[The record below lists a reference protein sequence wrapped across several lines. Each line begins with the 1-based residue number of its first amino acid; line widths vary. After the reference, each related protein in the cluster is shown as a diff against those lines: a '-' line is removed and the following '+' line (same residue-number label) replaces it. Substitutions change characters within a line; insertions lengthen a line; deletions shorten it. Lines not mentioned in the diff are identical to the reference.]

1 MSGTE
6 HVLAGGGEMG
16 AHMRAF
22 DWGRTSLGP
31 VDGWPPALRTSVS
44 TMLASPFPAALFWG
58 EAYVL
63 LYNDAF
69 RPVFGAK
76 HPTALGAPGEQV
88 LAESWN
94 VLGPMLDQ
102 VRTSRRATYTQE
114 QILFLDRRGFTEECF
129 VCWSYIPTQDE
140 AGRFAGIFILA
151 NETTRQT
158 LAERRMR
165 AVRELSIRTAL
176 EKSAEGVFQA
186 VQGLLAEPRA
196 DLPFSL
202 LYQVEPPGSPRARL
216 VSCTGLA
223 PGSPA
228 APVRLNLADG
238 PAWPVQEVVRSGQPV
253 LLEDLDARFGALEV
267 GPWPEPVARALAI
280 PLRCE
285 RGGET
290 TAVLVAGLS
299 PRLALDED
307 YREFLHLLARQV
319 AAEVTRVRAYEEE
332 RRRAEQLQTLDE
344 AKTAFFSNISH
355 ELRTPLTLMLGPL
368 EDAMADAEE
377 ALPARHRDRLALVQ
391 RSGGRLLKL
400 VNTLLDFSRLEAG
413 RAKAVYQATDLP
425 HFTAELVSH
434 FESAI
439 RRAGLKLSMELPAL
453 PAPVW
458 VDREAWEKVVFNL
471 LSNALKYTFEGGI
484 HVALR
489 AEGPEA
495 VLTVRDSGTGIPREV
510 LPHLFERFLRVE
522 GARARSHE
530 GSGIGLSLVQELV
543 TLHGGH
549 ITVDSELGEGST
561 FTVRVPFGQEHLP
574 REHVRTEGAG
584 PATPELA
591 APYLEEALGWLKEPA
606 RAPAASEA
614 ASEAS
619 PEAARVLVVDDN
631 ADMRAY
637 ITGLLQPTFEV
648 EAVADGTE
656 ALESLRART
665 PELILSDVMLPRLGG
680 FGLLREV
687 RAKAEWKAVPFIML
701 SARAGEE
708 SSVEGLEAGADDY
721 LVKPFSARELLAR
734 VRSNLE
740 MARLRREA
748 AVREASALSLQEA
761 VHARDDFLSVA
772 SHELKTP
779 LAALRLQTE
788 ALERTL
794 PAEVRAQVGER
805 FFSVRR
811 QTQRLAG
818 LIETMLD
825 ISLVATGRLQ
835 LKPEP
840 LDLAALVA
848 DGVSQQREEMAR
860 QGCSLSLESEA
871 SLPGRLDA
879 MRMGQLVQ
887 NLLSNAIKYGA
898 GKPIEVRLKQVGPR
912 ARLEVVDHGIG
923 VAAEN
928 RARIFNRFERAVPVR
943 HYGGLGLGL
952 WVSRQVVEAHG
963 GAITVTDTPGG
974 GATFTVEL
982 PLDAPALKPPARGA

>member
-1 MSGTE
+1 MSGTA

-16 AHMRAF
+16 AFMRTF
-22 DWGRTSLGP
+22 DWSQTPLGP
-31 VDGWPPALRTSVS
+31 VAGWPPALRTSVS
-44 TMLASPFPAALFWG
+44 TMLASPYPAALFWG

-69 RPVFGAK
+69 RPVFGTK
-76 HPTALGAPGEQV
+76 HPAALGAAAEQV
-88 LAESWN
+88 LSESWN

-102 VRTSRRATYTQE
+102 VRTSRQASYTQE
-114 QILFLDRRGFTEECF
+114 QILFLERRGFPEECF
-129 VCWSYIPTQDE
+129 VTWSYIPTQDE
-140 AGRFAGIFILA
+140 AGHFAGIFILA

-165 AVRELSIRTAL
+165 AIRELSIRTAL
-176 EKSAEGVFQA
+176 EKSVEGVFQA
-186 VQGLLAEPRA
+186 VQSLLAQPRA

-202 LYQVEPPGSPRARL
+202 LYQVESHGAPRARL
-216 VSCTGLA
+216 VSCTGLE
-223 PGSPA
+223 PGSAPA
-228 APVRLNLADG
+228 PARLNLADV
-238 PAWPVQEVVRSGQPV
+238 PVWPVQEVVRSGQPV
-253 LLEDLDARFGALEV
+253 LLEDLGERFGALDV
-267 GPWPEPVARALAI
+267 GPWPEPVSRALAI
-280 PLRCE
+280 PLSWE
-285 RGGET
+285 RSGET

-307 YREFLHLLARQV
+307 YREFLQLLARQV
-319 AAEVTRVRAYEEE
+319 AAEVARVRAYEEE
-332 RRRAEQLQTLDE
+332 KRRAEQLQTLDE

-368 EDAMADAEE
+368 EDALADGEE
-377 ALPARHRDRLALVQ
+377 ALPPRHRDRLSLVH

-439 RRAGLKLSMELPAL
+439 RRAGLKLSLALPAL
-453 PAPVW
+453 PGPVW

-484 HVALR
+484 TVSLR
-489 AEGPEA
+489 AEGADA
-495 VLTVRDSGTGIPREV
+495 VLAVRDTGTGIAEEA
-510 LPHLFERFLRVE
+510 LPHVFERFHRVE

-530 GSGIGLSLVQELV
+530 GSGIGLALVQELV
-543 TLHGGH
+543 KLHGGH
-549 ITVDSELGEGST
+549 IAVHSVLGQGST
-561 FTVRVPFGQEHLP
+561 FTVRVPLGKEHLP
-574 REHVRTEGAG
+574 REHVRSGGPGNAPAGQGAS
-584 PATPELA
+584 
-591 APYLEEALGWLKEPA
+591 YLEEALGWLKEPGP
-606 RAPAASEA
+606 APAPLPREA
-614 ASEAS
+614 
-619 PEAARVLVVDDN
+619 PLAARVLVVDDN

-637 ITGLLQPTFEV
+637 ITGLLQPSFEV
-648 EAVADGTE
+648 VAVADGME

-680 FGLLREV
+680 FGLLHEV
-687 RAKAEWKAVPFIML
+687 RAKPEWKAVPFIML

-748 AVREASALSLQEA
+748 AVREANALSLQEA

-805 FFSVRR
+805 FFAVRR

-848 DGVSQQREEMAR
+848 DGVAQQREEMAR
-860 QGCSLSLESEA
+860 QGCSLTLESEA

-898 GKPIEVRLKQVGPR
+898 GKPLEVRLWHVGPF

-923 VAAEN
+923 VAPEN

-974 GATFTVEL
+974 GATFMVEL
-982 PLDAPALKPPARGA
+982 PLDAPALKPPGKR

>member
-1 MSGTE
+1 MSGTA

-16 AHMRAF
+16 ALMRAL
-22 DWGRTSLGP
+22 DWGQTPLGP
-31 VDGWPPALRTSVS
+31 VAGWPPALRTSVS
-44 TMLASPFPAALFWG
+44 TLLASPYPACLFWG

-76 HPTALGAPGEQV
+76 HPAALGASAAQV
-88 LAESWN
+88 LAEAWN
-94 VLGPMLDQ
+94 VLGPMLEQ
-102 VRTSRRATYTQE
+102 VRTSRVASYSQE
-114 QILFLDRRGFTEECF
+114 QILFLERRGFPEECF
-129 VCWSYIPTQDE
+129 VSWSYIPTQDE
-140 AGRFAGIFILA
+140 AGRFAGIFTLA
-151 NETTRQT
+151 AETTRQT

-165 AVRELSIRTAL
+165 AIRELSIRTAV
-176 EKSAEGVFQA
+176 ERSVEGVFRA
-186 VQGLLAEPRA
+186 VESLLAQPRA

-202 LYQVEPPGSPRARL
+202 LYRLEQASPPRARL
-216 VSCTGLA
+216 VSRTGLA
-223 PGSPA
+223 AGSAPA
-228 APVRLNLADG
+228 PEELHLADS
-238 PAWPVQEVVRSGQPV
+238 PAWPVQEVVRSGQAM
-253 LLEDLDARFGALEV
+253 LLEDLGARFGALDV
-267 GPWPEPVARALAI
+267 GPWPEPISRALAM
-280 PLRCE
+280 PLSWE
-285 RGGET
+285 ASGEA

-307 YREFLHLLARQV
+307 YREFLQLLARQV
-319 AAEVTRVRAYEEE
+319 AAEVARVSAYEAEK
-332 RRRAEQLQTLDE
+332 RRAEQLETLDQ
-344 AKTAFFSNISH
+344 AKTVFFSNISH

-368 EDAMADAEE
+368 EDALADGEQ
-377 ALPARHRDRLALVQ
+377 ALPPRHRERLALVH

-413 RAKAVYQATDLP
+413 RAKALFQATDLP

-439 RRAGLKLSMELPAL
+439 QRAGLTLSVELAPL
-453 PAPVW
+453 PGPVW

-471 LSNALKYTFEGGI
+471 LSNALKYTFAGGI
-484 HVALR
+484 RVRLH
-489 AEGPEA
+489 AEGAEA
-495 VLTVRDSGTGIPREV
+495 LLAVRDSGTGIPAEA
-510 LPHLFERFLRVE
+510 LPHVFERFHRVE

-543 TLHGGH
+543 KLHGGRISVH
-549 ITVDSELGEGST
+549 SVLGEGST
-561 FTVRVPFGQEHLP
+561 FTVHVPLGKEHLP
-574 REHVRTEGAG
+574 REHVLAG
-584 PATPELA
+584 RSGEAVPAHA
-591 APYLEEALGWLKEPA
+591 APYLEEALGWLREPA
-606 RAPAASEA
+606 PPPAPREVLPS
-614 ASEAS
+614 
-619 PEAARVLVVDDN
+619 ARVLVVDDN

-637 ITGLLQPTFEV
+637 ITGLLQPFFQV

-656 ALESLRART
+656 ALEALRRRT

-687 RAKAEWKAVPFIML
+687 RARPEWKAVPFIML

-740 MARLRREA
+740 MVRLRREA

-794 PAEVRAQVGER
+794 PAEIRAQVGER
-805 FFSVRR
+805 FTAVRR

-825 ISLVATGRLQ
+825 ISRVATGRLQ

-840 LDLAALVA
+840 LDLAVLVA
-848 DGVSQQREEMAR
+848 DGVAQLREEMAR
-860 QGCSLSLESEA
+860 QGCPLMLELEA

-887 NLLSNAIKYGA
+887 NLLVNAIKYGA
-898 GKPIEVRLKQVGPR
+898 GKPVEVRLRQRG
-912 ARLEVVDHGIG
+912 AAACLEVVDHGIG
-923 VAAEN
+923 VAPEN

-963 GAITVTDTPGG
+963 GSIAVTDTPGG

-982 PLDAPALKPPARGA
+982 PLDAPALQGPGKG

>member
-1 MSGTE
+1 MSGTA

-16 AHMRAF
+16 ALMRAF
-22 DWGRTSLGP
+22 DWSQTPLGP
-31 VDGWPPALRTSVS
+31 VAGWPPALRTSVS
-44 TMLASPFPAALFWG
+44 TMLASPYPAALFWG

-69 RPVFGAK
+69 RPVFGTK
-76 HPTALGAPGEQV
+76 HPAALGVPVEQA
-88 LAESWN
+88 LSESWG
-94 VLGPMLDQ
+94 VLGPMLEQ
-102 VRTSRRATYTQE
+102 VRTSRQASYTQE
-114 QILFLDRRGFTEECF
+114 QILFLERRGFPEECF
-129 VCWSYIPTQDE
+129 VSWSYIPTQDE
-140 AGRFAGIFILA
+140 AGHFAGIFILA
-151 NETTRQT
+151 SETTRQT

-165 AVRELSIRTAL
+165 AIRELSIRTAL
-176 EKSAEGVFQA
+176 EKSVEGVFQA
-186 VQGLLAEPRA
+186 VQSLLAQPRA

-202 LYQVEPPGSPRARL
+202 LYAVESRGGPHARL
-216 VSCTGLA
+216 VSCTGLEQGSA
-223 PGSPA
+223 PAPA
-228 APVRLNLADG
+228 RLNLADG
-238 PAWPVQEVVRSGQPV
+238 PVWPVQEVVRSGQPV
-253 LLEDLDARFGALEV
+253 LLEDLGTRFGALEV
-267 GPWPEPVARALAI
+267 GPWPEPVARALAM
-280 PLRCE
+280 PLSWE
-285 RGGET
+285 SSGET

-307 YREFLHLLARQV
+307 YREFLQLLARQV
-319 AAEVTRVRAYEEE
+319 AAEVARVRAYEEAKQ
-332 RRRAEQLQTLDE
+332 RAEQLQTLDE

-368 EDAMADAEE
+368 EDALADGQE
-377 ALPARHRDRLALVQ
+377 ALPPRHRERISLVH

-439 RRAGLKLSMELPAL
+439 RRAGLKLSVELPAL
-453 PAPVW
+453 PGPVW

-484 HVALR
+484 CVTLR

-495 VLTVRDSGTGIPREV
+495 VLSVRDSGTGIPQEV

-549 ITVDSELGEGST
+549 IAVDSVLGQGST
-561 FTVRVPFGQEHLP
+561 FTVRVPFGKEHLP
-574 REHVRTEGAG
+574 REHLRTEGSG
-584 PATPELA
+584 PASPELA
-591 APYLEEALGWLKEPA
+591 VPYLEEALGWLKEPA
-606 RAPAASEA
+606 PLPAPLPAAPPEA
-614 ASEAS
+614 A
-619 PEAARVLVVDDN
+619 PAARVLVVDDN

-637 ITGLLQPTFEV
+637 ITGLLQPAFEV
-648 EAVADGTE
+648 EAVADGME
-656 ALESLRART
+656 ALEALRARP

-687 RAKAEWKAVPFIML
+687 RARAEWKAVPFIML

-740 MARLRREA
+740 MAHLRREA

-805 FFSVRR
+805 FFAVRR

-848 DGVSQQREEMAR
+848 DGVAQQREEMAR
-860 QGCSLSLESEA
+860 QGCSLTLESAA

-898 GKPIEVRLKQVGPR
+898 GKPVEVRLKQVGPC
-912 ARLEVVDHGIG
+912 ARLEVVDHGLG
-923 VAAEN
+923 VASEN

-982 PLDAPALKPPARGA
+982 PLDAPALKPPGKG